1 MADPDVAFTRL
12 DRDIEE
18 RFQSLRRALDVHA
31 FGMNLIVLQPG
42 QRGRIHAHEHQE
54 EVYLV
59 IEGELTLLVE
69 GAKHVLGA
77 DTLVRVGPDV
87 RRQLV
92 NAGGSRLVL
101 LALGGSGEHV
111 GRDAHAWISWDEQ
124 GSGLSPQEVPLPQD
138 LPGGGEVEH
147 PATLGFDQTDEG
159 SASGAT

>member
-1 MADPDVAFTRL
+1 MADHDVAFTKL

-18 RFQSLRRALDVHA
+18 RFQSLRRPLDVHA
-31 FGMNLIVLQPG
+31 FGMNLIVLRPG

-59 IEGELTLLVE
+59 LEGELTLLVE
-69 GAKHVLGA
+69 GAKHVLEA
-77 DTLVRVGPDV
+77 ESLVRVGPNV

-92 NAGGSRLVL
+92 NAGAERLVL

-111 GRDAHAWISWDEQ
+111 GRDAHAWGSWEEQ
-124 GSGLSPQEVPLPQD
+124 GPGLSPQEIPLPQD
-138 LPGGGEVEH
+138 LPGGGEQ
-147 PATLGFDQTDEG
+147 LRSSDQTDEG